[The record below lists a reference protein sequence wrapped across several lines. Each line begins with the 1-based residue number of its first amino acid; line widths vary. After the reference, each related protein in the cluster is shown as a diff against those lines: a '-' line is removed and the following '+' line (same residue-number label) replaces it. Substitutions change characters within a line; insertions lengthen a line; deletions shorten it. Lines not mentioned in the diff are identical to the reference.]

1 MADIKNLERQHE
13 DIRLLMSEIKNQVY
27 MSGNKEYLQENVD
40 HIVKNI
46 NILSGKLKVHMST
59 EDRYLYP
66 AMKISENPVL
76 RKASKEYSS
85 EMTAISE
92 AFVSY
97 KSAFNT
103 RSKVLANDKEFV
115 HLSQT
120 ILKKLETRMDRED
133 KELYP
138 VFKLS

>member
-1 MADIKNLERQHE
+1 MADIKNLERQHA
-13 DIRLLMSEIKNQVY
+13 DIRLLMDEIKNQIY
-27 MSGNKEYLQENVD
+27 MSGNKAYLREHVD

-46 NILSGKLKVHMST
+46 NILSGKLKVHMSS

-66 AMKISENPVL
+66 AMEISENPAL
-76 RKASKEYSS
+76 RKASKAYSS

-97 KSAFNT
+97 KSKFNT
-103 RSKVLANDKEFV
+103 KSKVLENENDFLKSSQIILTQLEKRMNKE
-115 HLSQT
+115 
-120 ILKKLETRMDRED
+120 DN
-133 KELYP
+133 ELYP